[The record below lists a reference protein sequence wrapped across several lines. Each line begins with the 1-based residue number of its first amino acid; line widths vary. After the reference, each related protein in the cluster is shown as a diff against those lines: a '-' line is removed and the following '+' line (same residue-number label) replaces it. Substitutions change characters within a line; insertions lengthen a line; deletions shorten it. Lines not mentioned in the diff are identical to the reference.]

1 MSVKFEDN
9 HIRIKADMKSE
20 AVAFLHEA
28 AGALVS
34 QTQRNTA
41 VGKVSGGKTKS
52 EWTYQVDE
60 SKLEAWNRRICI
72 EWRWPQSKMVYT
84 YW

>member
-41 VGKVSGGKTKS
+41 VGKVAVVKPKVNGLT
-52 EWTYQVDE
+52 
-60 SKLEAWNRRICI
+60 R
-72 EWRWPQSKMVYT
+72 
-84 YW
+84 